1 MDYKILKADVPN
13 SNGRIYTIDVIKKIM
28 FDKPKGLGMIDN
40 TSSFLKEIPLNLV
53 SHKFELKVEDD
64 YLVAS
69 IQPLDTP
76 EGVQLKNLIEKDK
89 VAFRT
94 VGMGTI
100 SDANIIS
107 DYTLV
112 SINAY
117 CKEDVALLD

>member
-100 SDANIIS
+100 SDVNIIS